1 MMVGNNNVMIVG
13 GVQWMVVNDYD
24 QTKKWTN
31 QASLILQNN
40 K

>member
-1 MMVGNNNVMIVG
+1 MMVGNNNFTIVG

-24 QTKKWTN
+24 QTKKGTN
-31 QASLILQNN
+31 QASLIVQNN